1 MLKPLRFMTYV
12 LSEKRWQ
19 TVADQSTSTEQP
31 ISTMNAVASRLGFW
45 SAILTAVVAAI
56 FFIAGILTP
65 PRSGPFAPAASVIP
79 YPYTDVATFIP
90 GDYYW
95 LYPGILLAPIFVIL
109 MVCIHSYARSDRK
122 LFSHVAMSF
131 AIIYA
136 AIILIDYVTQFTIVV
151 PSLLKNETA
160 NLSLFTQYNPHGFF
174 ITFET
179 LGYSMMSAAFFLVAA
194 VFGGGRLERAV
205 RWVFVAGVVAA
216 LVLFIMLSLLSYDL
230 IAFEVTILTIN
241 WIVLIVSGAL
251 LSLMF
256 RRAGRGNSPS
266 TRELD

>member
-1 MLKPLRFMTYV
+1 MLTD
-12 LSEKRWQ
+12 E
-19 TVADQSTSTEQP
+19 TTSTERP
-31 ISTMNAVASRLGFW
+31 IITMNAATSRLGFW
-45 SAILTAVVAAI
+45 AAILTAIVAAV

-65 PRSGPFAPAASVIP
+65 PRSGPFAPAANVIP
-79 YPYTDVATFIP
+79 YPYIDVAAFIP

-122 LFSHVAMSF
+122 LFSHVALSF

-136 AIILIDYVTQFTIVV
+136 TVILVDYVTQFTIVI
-151 PSLLKNETA
+151 PSILTNETA

-179 LGYSMMSAAFFLVAA
+179 LGYSMMSGAVLFIAA
-194 VFGGGRLERAV
+194 VFTGGRLERTL

-216 LVLFIMLSLLSYDL
+216 LILFITLSLLNYDL
-230 IAFEVTILTIN
+230 VAFEVTVLTVN

-251 LSLMF
+251 LSVIF
-256 RRAGRGNSPS
+256 RRAGRRGAPS
-266 TRELD
+266 TRAPE